1 MKGLLKSNFLA
12 VCSNIKVFSALM
24 LILGAI
30 AAAAIN
36 TTFLI
41 IYVLLSMAGFS
52 VISAAGVKRDFAAKW
67 GKYKLTLPVKRAE
80 IVKSCYI
87 SQLIW
92 LIVGAVFAGASV
104 SLSWLLHGCPFD
116 NSIDTLSVFAL
127 GISANLFTAAFFFPM
142 FYLAGEE
149 KGEVILII
157 SLLCGIGI
165 LLGIISI
172 LNLCLTPGLTAVITG
187 SAVLVVCSLSAFVLS
202 YPLAVSIY
210 EGKDY

>member
-30 AAAAIN
+30 GATAIN
-36 TTFLI
+36 STLLI
-41 IYVLLSMAGFS
+41 AYVLLCMTGFS
-52 VISAAGVKRDFAAKW
+52 VIPAAGVKRDFAGKW

-80 IVKSCYI
+80 IAKSCYV

-116 NSIDTLSVFAL
+116 NSIDTMSVFAL
-127 GISANLFTAAFFFPM
+127 GISVNLFTAAFFFPL
-142 FYLAGEE
+142 FYFAGEE

-187 SAVLVVCSLSAFVLS
+187 SAVLVVCSMAAFVLS